1 MGRGVHDRLGLVVS
15 SKALRGVVLGGLAA
29 AAACDPN
36 VLIGERWHVAAG
48 AAGQTSVAGA
58 TAVGGGGSSAGT
70 DAAVGG
76 TAEAGDAA
84 MAGALA
90 GGEAGAAGAPAVEP
104 PKWCATAPWKNT
116 PVTFTSDDVG
126 NVIPAGNYT
135 IMYMGGAQ
143 IHDASIGYEVTGH
156 YTRNNVLAGHHIFSG
171 TSPETGTTHL
181 WLDDTGLVTGG
192 TIAHIEATN
201 FEHTWALE
209 HHGGELAITLYDDVY
224 DDNQGPGSKFCISPA
239 KP

>member
-1 MGRGVHDRLGLVVS
+1 MS
-15 SKALRGVVLGGLAA
+15 SKALRVVVLGGLAA

-36 VLIGERWHVAAG
+36 VLIGERWHVAGG
-48 AAGQTSVAGA
+48 AAGQAAVAGT
-58 TAVGGGGSSAGT
+58 TAVAGGGSSAGT
-70 DAAVGG
+70 EATAGG
-76 TAEAGDAA
+76 SAEAGEPA
-84 MAGALA
+84 MAGAPGA
-90 GGEAGAAGAPAVEP
+90 SGEAGAAGAAAVEP
-104 PKWCATAPWKNT
+104 PQWCATAPWKNT
-116 PVTFTSDDVG
+116 PVTFTSDEVG
-126 NVIPAGNYT
+126 NVIPAGSYT
-135 IMYMGGAQ
+135 ITYMGGAQ

-156 YTRNNVLAGHHIFSG
+156 YIRNGIMAGHHIFSG
-171 TSPETGTTHL
+171 ASPETGATQL

-224 DDNQGPGSKFCISPA
+224 DDNQGPGSKFCITPA